1 MALKMGKTAKE
12 IEEMTQKQIN
22 LLGQGD
28 VTDRYAELL
37 LGLTPES
44 FTVSKD
50 ENKIEKIIESE
61 KEKVVEVNL
70 SDLCESPRNC
80 YSKATGEKR
89 EELLSS
95 LKAFGQINPIFV
107 RPKEKVVEYKN
118 EINKPF
124 EILVGHTRVD
134 CLKELAKDGGGATAK
149 AIIVDCDDV
158 EATLLIAQ
166 SNIQREK
173 VTEIEIARSYKN
185 TYEALKKSKGGNDKV
200 LKGKNENVGIST
212 NSPSGQS
219 DHLVKKEKTRD
230 LVAKKYG
237 ISGRTLERKMAL
249 AYCIDQ
255 VIKYYERKKFNQEQI
270 QSLSKIS
277 HSMQEQV
284 CEIMKEEKIPMTNKL
299 AKEILKAYQEEMKAP
314 RLRASFPLN
323 ITREVMRN
331 SLEKIKEENKKT
343 SKAKKETEKYNIPK
357 SLFPVEINNLNAK
370 ENYIITA
377 LNYIKKNKI
386 KL

>member
-89 EELLSS
+89 EELLAS

-134 CLKELAKDGGGATAK
+134 CLKELAKDGGVATAK

-200 LKGKNENVGIST
+200 LKGKNENVEIST

-284 CEIMKEEKIPMTNKL
+284 CEVMKEEKIPMTNKL

-343 SKAKKETEKYNIPK
+343 SKAKKETEKYSIPK
-357 SLFPVEINNLNAK
+357 SLFPVEINNINAK

>member
-89 EELLSS
+89 EELLAS

-134 CLKELAKDGGGATAK
+134 CLKELAKDGGVATAK

-158 EATLLIAQ
+158 EATLLIA
-166 SNIQREK
+166 
-173 VTEIEIARSYKN
+173 
-185 TYEALKKSKGGNDKV
+185 
-200 LKGKNENVGIST
+200 
-212 NSPSGQS
+212 
-219 DHLVKKEKTRD
+219 
-230 LVAKKYG
+230 
-237 ISGRTLERKMAL
+237 
-249 AYCIDQ
+249 
-255 VIKYYERKKFNQEQI
+255 
-270 QSLSKIS
+270 
-277 HSMQEQV
+277 
-284 CEIMKEEKIPMTNKL
+284 
-299 AKEILKAYQEEMKAP
+299 
-314 RLRASFPLN
+314 
-323 ITREVMRN
+323 
-331 SLEKIKEENKKT
+331 
-343 SKAKKETEKYNIPK
+343 
-357 SLFPVEINNLNAK
+357 
-370 ENYIITA
+370 
-377 LNYIKKNKI
+377 
-386 KL
+386 

>member
-12 IEEMTQKQIN
+12 IEEITQKQIN

-37 LGLTPES
+37 LGLTPEN
-44 FTVSKD
+44 FTVNKN

-61 KEKVVEVNL
+61 KDKVVEVNL
-70 SDLCESPRNC
+70 DDLCESPRNC
-80 YSKATGEKR
+80 YSKATGKKR

-134 CLKELAKDGGGATAK
+134 CLKELAKDGGVATAK

-200 LKGKNENVGIST
+200 LKGKNENVEIST
-212 NSPSGQS
+212 DSPKSQTGTL
-219 DHLVKKEKTRD
+219 DRTDE

-237 ISGRTLERKMAL
+237 ISKNTLRRKMAL

-270 QSLSKIS
+270 QSISKIS

-284 CEIMKEEKIPMTNKL
+284 CEVMKEEKIPMTNKL

-323 ITREVMRN
+323 ITREVMRD
-331 SLEKIKEENKKT
+331 SLAEIKEDKISTST
-343 SKAKKETEKYNIPK
+343 SKAKKQTEKYSIPK

-377 LNYIKKNKI
+377 LSYIKKNKI